1 MIATLRLLTL
11 ILIAS
16 AASAA
21 DTVPRQLRDFP
32 ETSLTITRTDGRDS
46 FRVWIADTPVRQQQG
61 LMFVRELPADRGML
75 FPQRQPRVMS
85 MWMKNTYIPLSVA
98 FLDAEGTIIN
108 IADMQPH
115 SEQSHCATRPALY
128 ALEMEK
134 GWFAQRG
141 IKAGLKLG
149 GLSTAPR

>member
-1 MIATLRLLTL
+1 MRSTLAFLLLAAAPALAQQLPVAQLKAGMHL
-11 ILIAS
+11 IRAEV
-16 AASAA
+16 AA
-21 DTVPRQLRDFP
+21 DYA
-32 ETSLTITRTDGRDS
+32 TRGR
-46 FRVWIADTPVRQQQG
+46 G
-61 LMFVRELPADRGML
+61 LMHRKSLAPNAGML
-75 FPQRQPRVMS
+75 FIFDGAAIHC

-141 IKAGLKLG
+141 IKPGLKLG
-149 GLSTAPR
+149 GLSTAQR